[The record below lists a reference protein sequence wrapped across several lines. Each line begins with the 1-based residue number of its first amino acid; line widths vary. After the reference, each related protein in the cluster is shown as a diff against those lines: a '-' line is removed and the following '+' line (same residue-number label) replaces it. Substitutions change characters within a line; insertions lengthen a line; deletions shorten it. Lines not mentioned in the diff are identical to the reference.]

1 MQIRSSLDCGKEK
14 HMGTLTIRNL
24 DDRVKQELRKRAA
37 EHGVSMEEEARTI
50 LRDAVT
56 TGDRSASS
64 ESMMGALDRLKA
76 KYGASS
82 KSRRAARL

>member
-1 MQIRSSLDCGKEK
+1 
-14 HMGTLTIRNL
+14 MGTLTIRNL

-76 KYGASS
+76 KYGAIELEIPP
-82 KSRRAARL
+82 RGQTVREPPRFE